1 MVLHCCC
8 CSQMEFYRVP
18 HCCCCSQMESRMV
31 VHCCCCSQM
40 ESRMVVHCCC
50 CSQMESQM
58 VVRCC
63 YSQME
68 SQKVVHCC
76 CFPMESRLVVQS
88 RYLHSRCTK
97 QWKNGSERKC
107 PMRLREIDK
116 LESNPAWSKQVEY
129 TNCGNRNRD
138 NSEMLELLHHCTSSW
153 EFH

>member
-8 CSQMEFYRVP
+8 CSQMEFQRVP
-18 HCCCCSQMESRMV
+18 HCCCCSQMESRMA

-50 CSQMESQM
+50 S
-58 VVRCC
+58 
-63 YSQME
+63 
-68 SQKVVHCC
+68 H
-76 CFPMESRLVVQS
+76 MESRLVVQS

-107 PMRLREIDK
+107 PMRLKEIDK